1 MSGVS
6 PRQCQSLKTA
16 TLTHMANWEALLGDL
31 IEPNLHPILVHFAY
45 ALSLTAFASYVL
57 AAFSPVERWR
67 ATLRPAADWMLA
79 FGAIAI
85 VLTIAAG
92 FQAYY
97 TVAHD
102 APSHAAMTTHRNWAV
117 PSGLA
122 ILILAAWRWTGRTK
136 APSGIFVTGLAAAAL
151 GLTVTAWWGGK
162 IVYGYGLGVKSLP
175 QVTGDGH
182 DHDHGGGVAAADH
195 DMDPMPDLAP
205 TADVHDN
212 ADGHHDTAP
221 TSHDNSDGHHDE
233 DSPSAIPAPQAGSPA
248 SVADAFG
255 EALKAGDEAALRAL
269 FAPGAV
275 IAEGGGAER
284 SFEEYAGHHM
294 SNDMAYAAAV
304 SFDLKDRNI
313 LENGDIATVISQSE
327 INGAYRSEPV
337 HRQAMETMVLKRD
350 AGVWKIH
357 HVHWS
362 SAPITEDHEH

>member
-1 MSGVS
+1 MSAYHPDNG
-6 PRQCQSLKTA
+6 QSLKTA
-16 TLTHMANWEALLGDL
+16 TFTHTANWEAFLGDL

-67 ATLRPAADWMLA
+67 ETLRQAADWMLA

-122 ILILAAWRWTGRTK
+122 VLLLAAWRWTGRTK
-136 APSGIFVTGLAAAAL
+136 ATSGIFVTGLAAAVLA
-151 GLTVTAWWGGK
+151 LTVTAWWGGK

-182 DHDHGGGVAAADH
+182 DHDHGVVAADH
-195 DMDPMPDLAP
+195 DMDPMPDAAP
-205 TADVHDN
+205 TADVYDN
-212 ADGHHDTAP
+212 ADDHHESNP
-221 TSHDNSDGHHDE
+221 TSLDNSYGHHDE
-233 DSPSAIPAPQAGSPA
+233 NSPPAIPALQAASPA

-255 EALKAGDEAALRAL
+255 EALKAGDKAALRAL
-269 FAPGAV
+269 FAPDAV

-313 LENGDIATVISQSE
+313 IENGDIATVISQSE
-327 INGAYRSEPV
+327 IKGTYRGAPA

-362 SAPITEDHEH
+362 SSPITEDHEH